1 LLVCYLFFH
10 NFIGYEKGNKMEYKD
25 IKTLIYQMAL
35 SGYRAGKGSH
45 RLTHKDLLKINKI
58 ATENILELERRG
70 YVV

>member
-1 LLVCYLFFH
+1 
-10 NFIGYEKGNKMEYKD
+10 MEYKD